1 MKKTYIRPET
11 TIFQMRTHQTIM
23 NTSTV
28 IVREKEYNE
37 EMTDLS
43 RRSDSLWDDDD
54 EETVY

>member
-1 MKKTYIRPET
+1 MKKTYIHPET

>member
-23 NTSTV
+23 TTSTV
-28 IVREKEYNE
+28 VVREKEYNE
-37 EMTDLS
+37 KMTDLS